1 MGRPLFRALW
11 AIFLWTMV
19 PACLSFRANEQKEI
33 QRFGKAGL
41 ELVPGFYR
49 VNGIPMH
56 YVQTGLDTLPTIIFI
71 HGTPGSW
78 TAFREY
84 LKDPALLANY
94 RLVSV
99 DRPGFGESDYGYA
112 YHLEEQSILLRP
124 LVDHLSNG
132 KPIYLAGHSL
142 GGPLVVKMAADDPGA
157 YAGIMLISAS
167 VDPALEP
174 AESWRRWFA
183 GPPLQSLLPGAFK
196 QSSTELFY
204 FKKDIYP
211 LAADFARITC
221 RVSIVHGDADRWV
234 PVGNAAYARSKL
246 VNARSIHTVII
257 PGGNHFIPGTHQA
270 DITKELIAL
279 GAPDRHRP

>member
-1 MGRPLFRALW
+1 MFTRPISRAFWALALW
-11 AIFLWTMV
+11 LATSG
-19 PACLSFRANEQKEI
+19 CLSFRANEYAEI
-33 QRFGKAGL
+33 RRFARAGID
-41 ELVPGFYR
+41 LVPGSYR
-49 VNGIPMH
+49 VNNISIH
-56 YVQTGLDTLPTIIFI
+56 YVQTGLDTLPTILFI

-78 TAFREY
+78 TAFRNY

-99 DRPGFGESDYGYA
+99 DRPGFGESDYGFA

-124 LVDHLSNG
+124 LLDQLSNG
-132 KPIYLAGHSL
+132 KPFYLAGHSL

-183 GPPLQSLLPGAFK
+183 GPPLQTVLPGAFQ

-234 PVGNAAYARSKL
+234 PVGNAAYAREKL
-246 VNARSIHTVII
+246 VNARNIHTRII

-270 DITKELIAL
+270 DITRELIAL
-279 GAPDRHRP
+279 GEPDRHR